1 MEKNLDFIATINDGY
16 KVFNNILDTSYL
28 NGFSR
33 DIEFVSSLVPL
44 DSVFKTDDGRIKQ
57 IQNLHNIHEYRLYYE
72 YLMHLF
78 DLKNTEVL
86 NMQYFIKH
94 PNYKITAPHMDGAYF
109 DDVDSDIFTFW
120 IPLQK
125 VSIENSTMFYKK
137 WNGNRDIIEHS
148 PCGSNIRTRTGKT
161 GISQYIVEADMCE
174 YEPIKLNYGD
184 LVVHNQFTAH
194 YTNENKTEEPRI
206 ALTCIIK
213 INNQIK

>member
-1 MEKNLDFIATINDGY
+1 MSRNLDFINSIRDGY
-16 KVFNNILDTSYL
+16 KVFNNELDVIHL
-28 NGFSR
+28 NYFSR
-33 DIEFVSSLVPL
+33 DIEYVSSLVNS
-44 DSVFKTDDGRIKQ
+44 DSIFKTEDGRIKQ
-57 IQNLHNIHEYRLYYE
+57 IQNLHNVEQYRKYYE
-72 YLMHLF
+72 YLIYKFELN
-78 DLKNTEVL
+78 NTEVL

-109 DDVDSDIFTFW
+109 DDVNSDIFTFW

-137 WNGNRDIIEHS
+137 WDNNREIIEHI

-161 GISQYIVEADMCE
+161 GRSQYIANADMSE
-174 YEPIKLNYGD
+174 YNPIELNYGD

-194 YTNENKTEEPRI
+194 YTNENKTEVPRI

-213 INNQIK
+213 IK